1 MLPSFSCP
9 GHLSKCENA
18 LHETMGLEDN
28 VIEHRQSRTTEILAQ
43 PLVHFVGLISHTKS
57 EHKSW
62 ALSTEAQ
69 LLANS
74 SISTV

>member
-1 MLPSFSCP
+1 
-9 GHLSKCENA
+9 
-18 LHETMGLEDN
+18 MGLEDN